1 MSNLRDDCV
10 SNAMPKRRTIDN
22 AVILFSLLIAKGVV
36 IKDRSYPDA
45 IRKRLLERIDNLVKR
60 YKNPEA

>member
-1 MSNLRDDCV
+1 
-10 SNAMPKRRTIDN
+10 MPKRRTIDN